1 MHDLTIFEKPFK
13 AAFKPEDFGLQV
25 VGDYIVH
32 KESGKAIIGY
42 FVDDDNNEL
51 NLYFKSD
58 SGIYSFV
65 YSDINEIQ
73 QVMEFLSK
81 KGYDRETAPL
91 SEEDPNYGID
101 LDGNIV
107 YTEEGIKYEPITD

>member
-1 MHDLTIFEKPFK
+1 
-13 AAFKPEDFGLQV
+13 
-25 VGDYIVH
+25 
-32 KESGKAIIGY
+32 
-42 FVDDDNNEL
+42 
-51 NLYFKSD
+51 
-58 SGIYSFV
+58 
-65 YSDINEIQ
+65 
-73 QVMEFLSK
+73 MEFLSK

>member
-1 MHDLTIFEKPFK
+1 MHDLTIFEKPSK
-13 AAFKPEDFGLQV
+13 AAFKPENFGLQV

-32 KESGKAIIGY
+32 KESGEAIISY
-42 FVDDDNNEL
+42 FVDDNNEL

-58 SGIYSFV
+58 SGIDSITYT
-65 YSDINEIQ
+65 DINEIQ
-73 QVMEFLSK
+73 RVMEFLSK
-81 KGYDRETAPL
+81 KGYDRETVPL